1 MNEVW
6 RWLHRLRMVWAVLA
20 AFALGSLLILAA
32 GKNPMAAYQALF
44 KGAFFDYHGLA
55 DTLVKMCPM
64 LLAGLAVIIPMR
76 CGLLNVGAEGQIYIG
91 GLAAAAVAL
100 YLPQMPAMLHVL
112 LCLLAGML
120 GGGLWGA
127 IPGYLRA
134 KRGINEVIVT
144 LLMNYVAINI
154 VSYFAGGPMMQE
166 GAPYPYSA
174 EISEDLWLPLL
185 LSDTDTHIGVLI
197 AALLSLMTFVVFKY
211 TTIGFSMTAVGKSP
225 QAARYAG
232 MSVNRNLIGSMIAG
246 GAIAGLAG
254 AIEVLGVKYR
264 LYHLFSPGYGYDG
277 IVVAFMTSLNPLL
290 ATFSAFFLAGLSTGA
305 QYMQRAIGLDVTAIE
320 ALRGL
325 IVIFVAAGLIWKLNL
340 QKRNNPLAKAA
351 SIPSQKNT
359 AEGLTDGR

>member
-1 MNEVW
+1 
-6 RWLHRLRMVWAVLA
+6 
-20 AFALGSLLILAA
+20 
-32 GKNPMAAYQALF
+32 
-44 KGAFFDYHGLA
+44 
-55 DTLVKMCPM
+55 
-64 LLAGLAVIIPMR
+64 
-76 CGLLNVGAEGQIYIG
+76 
-91 GLAAAAVAL
+91 
-100 YLPQMPAMLHVL
+100 
-112 LCLLAGML
+112 ML
-120 GGGLWGA
+120 GGGLWGS

-254 AIEVLGVKYR
+254 GDR
-264 LYHLFSPGYGYDG
+264 S
-277 IVVAFMTSLNPLL
+277 
-290 ATFSAFFLAGLSTGA
+290 LSTGA
-305 QYMQRAIGLDVTAIE
+305 QYIATRHRPRCDSDRSIARADRDLCRRRADLEI
-320 ALRGL
+320 
-325 IVIFVAAGLIWKLNL
+325 K
-340 QKRNNPLAKAA
+340 PAKA
-351 SIPSQKNT
+351 
-359 AEGLTDGR
+359 E